1 MINEGSASMGQ
12 PWLSLEMVIKSSY
25 ELASHKH
32 IHIFIDNND

>member
-12 PWLSLEMVIKSSY
+12 PWLPVEMVIKSSY

-32 IHIFIDNND
+32 SYFYR